1 MLEGKSEKLEVSR
14 DVELIPLKNK
24 MSKNK
29 TKWGTKRN
37 ERMRRKR
44 DEWKDNEKWSFTK
57 WSLVKIT
64 LKHNLGLFY
73 PFFRNLKP
81 RPTLRTWKVH
91 FDWTW
96 TLGLKS
102 FLPWEIFHNQQ
113 GCCLFSSAKILDK
126 PFTCSGWIF
135 ECIIGQSKNEKIKT

>member
-1 MLEGKSEKLEVSR
+1 MLEGKSEKLEFQKMLSS
-14 DVELIPLKNK
+14 PHWKNK

-91 FDWTW
+91 FDQTW
-96 TLGLKS
+96 ILRLERFFFKEFFVINRAVVS
-102 FLPWEIFHNQQ
+102 FPQPKFLINHSPVRDE
-113 GCCLFSSAKILDK
+113 FSKA
-126 PFTCSGWIF
+126 
-135 ECIIGQSKNEKIKT
+135 